1 MDADDRETEHQ
12 ESRATAGRYG
22 NTSAKCANHIQTASS
37 PFILGKVCRGSP
49 KRKSV
54 NTVPAAHRHQFFS
67 LIFLD
72 SRDGLRR
79 IEGTARIVY
88 ASHDC

>member
-22 NTSAKCANHIQTASS
+22 NTSAKCANHTQTANS

-54 NTVPAAHRHQFFS
+54 NTVPAAHRHQFF
-67 LIFLD
+67 
-72 SRDGLRR
+72 R
-79 IEGTARIVY
+79 
-88 ASHDC
+88 